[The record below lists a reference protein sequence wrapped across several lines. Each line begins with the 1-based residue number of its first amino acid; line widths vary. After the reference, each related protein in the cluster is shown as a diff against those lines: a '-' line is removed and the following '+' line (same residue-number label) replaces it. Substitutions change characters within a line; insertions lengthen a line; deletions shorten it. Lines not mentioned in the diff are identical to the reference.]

1 MLMHKFRMC
10 TKARFF
16 AICEV

>member
-10 TKARFF
+10 TNARFI